1 MTAIIDSS
9 AGRISAKDPARPRGR
24 TPRKDYRQRVKEA
37 LDSDYTVLCES
48 PLCALPGVVALART
62 RYSHRI
68 YPAAAALRTL
78 LDRAYQASL
87 DEVAGIEDHRLQ
99 QVHIYL
105 QLAREGKSIVTIT
118 KELGLHS
125 RSYVHRQIQRQALEL
140 VTEAFLQVAR
150 QTRPEDDEM

>member
-1 MTAIIDSS
+1 
-9 AGRISAKDPARPRGR
+9 
-24 TPRKDYRQRVKEA
+24 VEA
-37 LDSDYTVLCES
+37 LALEYAALRES
-48 PLCALPGVVALART
+48 PLCALPGVVALARR

-87 DEVAGIEDHRLQ
+87 DEIAGIGDHRLQ
-99 QVHIYL
+99 QVHTYL
-105 QLAREGKSIVTIT
+105 RLAREGKSVVTIT
-118 KELGLHS
+118 RELALHS

-150 QTRPEDDEM
+150 HAQPADDER